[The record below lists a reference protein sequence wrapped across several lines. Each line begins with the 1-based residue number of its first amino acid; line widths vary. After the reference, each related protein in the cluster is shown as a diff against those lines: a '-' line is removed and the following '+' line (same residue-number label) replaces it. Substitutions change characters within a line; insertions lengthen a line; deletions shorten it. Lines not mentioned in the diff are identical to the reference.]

1 MLKLNP
7 KVLFFNKD
15 STLVRLTRISKTIGI
30 IILVVFFSLTI
41 KRQWKKNIQVFIKK
55 SRIEKEILVIIDKN
69 L

>member
-15 STLVRLTRISKTIGI
+15 STLVRLTPISKTISI